1 MKIIVLDPGTTQSAF
16 VVWDGV
22 EIIDKDIANNET
34 LLKFARDWPVKPIPM
49 IIEQIRCYGMPIGET
64 TLDTVFWSG
73 RFWEAWKGEKHLM
86 PRLEVKKHLCH
97 NGSAKDSNI
106 RQALI
111 DRFGP
116 PGTKKYPGL
125 LYGVK
130 KDIWA
135 AMAVAVTWMDNYD
148 LQNHT
153 IISD

>member
-1 MKIIVLDPGTTQSAF
+1 MKIIALDPGTTQSAF
-16 VVWDGV
+16 VVWDGDL
-22 EIIDKDIANNET
+22 IIAKGIEKNEV
-34 LLKFARDWPVKPIPM
+34 LNSRLRDWGGLMFPM
-49 IIEQIRCYGMPIGET
+49 VIEQIRCYGMPIGQT

-73 RFWEAWKGEKHLM
+73 RFWESWKGDRHLM

-116 PGTKKYPGL
+116 PGVKKEPGL

>member
-1 MKIIVLDPGTTQSAF
+1 MSRIIAIDPGTTQSAF

-22 EIIDKDIANNET
+22 CIIAKGIEDNEVLLGRLRGVFSDLILKDMT
-34 LLKFARDWPVKPIPM
+34 M
-49 IIEQIRCYGMPIGET
+49 IIEQIRCYGMPIGAT

-73 RFWEAWKGEKHLM
+73 RFWEAWKGERHLM
-86 PRLEVKKHLCH
+86 PRIEVKKHLCH
-97 NGSAKDSNI
+97 NGSAKDPNI

-116 PGTKKYPGL
+116 PGVKANQGL

-135 AMAVAVTWMDNYD
+135 AMAIAVTWWD
-148 LQNHT
+148 QN
-153 IISD
+153 

>member
-1 MKIIVLDPGTTQSAF
+1 MKIIAIDPGTTQSAF
-16 VVWDGV
+16 VIWDGV

-49 IIEQIRCYGMPIGET
+49 IIEQIRCYGMPIGAT

-116 PGTKKYPGL
+116 PGVKKSPGL

-135 AMAVAVTWMDNYD
+135 AMAIAVTWMDQND
-148 LQNHT
+148 L
-153 IISD
+153 

>member
-1 MKIIVLDPGTTQSAF
+1 MKIIALDPGTTQSAF
-16 VVWDGV
+16 VVWDGDL
-22 EIIDKDIANNET
+22 IIAKGIEKNEV
-34 LLKFARDWPVKPIPM
+34 LNSRLRDWGGLMFPM
-49 IIEQIRCYGMPIGET
+49 VIEQIRCYGMPIGQT

-73 RFWEAWKGEKHLM
+73 RFWESWKGDRHLM

-116 PGTKKYPGL
+116 PGVKKEPGL

-148 LQNHT
+148 LQDHT
-153 IISD
+153 FISD

>member
-1 MKIIVLDPGTTQSAF
+1 MKIIALDPGTTQSAF
-16 VVWDGV
+16 VVWDGDL
-22 EIIDKDIANNET
+22 IIAKGIEKNEV
-34 LLKFARDWPVKPIPM
+34 LNSRLRDWGGLMFPM
-49 IIEQIRCYGMPIGET
+49 VIEQIRCYGMPIGQT

-73 RFWEAWKGEKHLM
+73 RFWESWKGDRHLM

-116 PGTKKYPGL
+116 PGVKESPGL

-135 AMAVAVTWMDNYD
+135 AMAIAVTWMDQND
-148 LQNHT
+148 L
-153 IISD
+153 

>member
-1 MKIIVLDPGTTQSAF
+1 MKVLGIDPGTDQSAF
-16 VVWDGV
+16 VVFDG
-22 EIIDKDIANNET
+22 EKIDSKGIIPNNG
-34 LLKFARDWPVKPIPM
+34 LLSELNFFSSRPVKHILV
-49 IIEQIRCYGMPIGET
+49 IEQIRSYGMPIGAT

-73 RFWEAWKGEKHLM
+73 RFWQVWDGEKHLM

-116 PGTKKYPGL
+116 PGTKKEPGL
-125 LYGVK
+125 LYGCK

-135 AMAVAVTWMDNYD
+135 ALAIAVTWYD
-148 LQNHT
+148 QNAGKCA
-153 IISD
+153 

>member
-1 MKIIVLDPGTTQSAF
+1 MKIIALDPGTTQSAF
-16 VVWDGV
+16 VVWDGDL
-22 EIIDKDIANNET
+22 IIAKGIEKNEV
-34 LLKFARDWPVKPIPM
+34 LNSRLRDWGGLMFPM
-49 IIEQIRCYGMPIGET
+49 VIEQIRCYGMPIGQT

-73 RFWEAWKGEKHLM
+73 RFWESWKGDRHLM

-116 PGTKKYPGL
+116 PGTKKEPGL

-135 AMAVAVTWMDNYD
+135 AMAVAVTWMENYD
-148 LQNHT
+148 LQDHT
-153 IISD
+153 FISD

>member
-1 MKIIVLDPGTTQSAF
+1 MKIIALDPGTTQSAF
-16 VVWDGV
+16 VVWDGDL
-22 EIIDKDIANNET
+22 IIAKGIEKNEV
-34 LLKFARDWPVKPIPM
+34 LNSRLRDWGGLMFPM
-49 IIEQIRCYGMPIGET
+49 VIEQIRCYGMPIGQT

-73 RFWEAWKGEKHLM
+73 RFWESWKGDRHLM

-116 PGTKKYPGL
+116 PGVKKEPGL

-153 IISD
+153 FISD